1 MQPGL
6 PTCDI
11 GKPTQG
17 RKGNGILRE
26 AEHPLYIVQDKQDKQ
41 KRFAWGCFLL
51 GTNVQSLLAAHGI
64 SYHSPQYLLEN
75 LEKLAAAAR
84 TSGLMPGV

>member
-1 MQPGL
+1 MQGS
-6 PTCDI
+6 
-11 GKPTQG
+11 KF
-17 RKGNGILRE
+17 KSMVRE

-41 KRFAWGCFLL
+41 KRFVWGCFLL

-84 TSGLMPGV
+84 TSGLPPAI